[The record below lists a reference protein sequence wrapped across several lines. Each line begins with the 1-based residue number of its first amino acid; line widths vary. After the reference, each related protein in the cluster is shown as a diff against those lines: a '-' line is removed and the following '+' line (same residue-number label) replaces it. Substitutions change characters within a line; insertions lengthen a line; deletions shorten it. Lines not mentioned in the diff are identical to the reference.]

1 MTLIQP
7 CRRLPAWC
15 LEFEAGQSIESAKIP
30 CMQSSPAR
38 AVCPNCATEISGPF
52 CPTCG
57 QEQKELKKYVW
68 TIAGEFFEDVFTAD
82 SRASRTLV
90 ALVFRPGHLTT
101 EYFAGHRARYVAPV
115 RLYLIISFLFFI
127 ILPLLSQLSP
137 GNDRQVQVSGAD
149 SQEQNWREEVDAEMA
164 NVRIGWLSEEENAAL
179 TEKLRSQ
186 VSKLVAQID
195 ENPASVY
202 MEFMDLMSAVMFFL
216 LPFFAIFLKFFYIG
230 SGFYY
235 AEHLLLAIH
244 NHCFLY
250 LALTLSSL
258 LGYAKNG
265 SWANMTSTLETIV
278 VLWMPVYLYLSMRR
292 VYGQGHFVTALKF
305 LVIGTCYF
313 VLALM
318 GFILTVIAGL
328 WLA

>member
-1 MTLIQP
+1 M
-7 CRRLPAWC
+7 
-15 LEFEAGQSIESAKIP
+15 EST
-30 CMQSSPAR
+30 PAR

-82 SRASRTLV
+82 SRASRTLF
-90 ALVFRPGHLTT
+90 ALVFRPGHLTA
-101 EYFAGHRARYVAPV
+101 EYFAGRRARYVAPV
-115 RLYLIISFLFFI
+115 RLYLIISFMFFI
-127 ILPLLSQLSP
+127 LLPLLSQLAP
-137 GNDRQVQVSGAD
+137 GNVRQVQVTGTD
-149 SQEQNWREEVDAEMA
+149 GQEQNWREEVDAEMA
-164 NVRIGWLSEEENAAL
+164 NVQIDWLSEEENAVL

-186 VSKLVAQID
+186 LSKVLEQMD
-195 ENPASVY
+195 EDPASVY

-250 LALTLSSL
+250 LALAVSSL
-258 LGYAKNG
+258 LGYG
-265 SWANMTSTLETIV
+265 EETSWADLTSTLEGIV
-278 VLWMPVYLYLSMRR
+278 VLWMPVYIYLSMRR
-292 VYGQGHFVTALKF
+292 VYEQGHFVTMFKF
-305 LVIGTCYF
+305 LVLGTCYF

-318 GFILTVIAGL
+318 GFVFTVIAGI